1 MRFEGQLQWMGW
13 LHIRVKRIRNTFE
26 GIWKQANKKDNRK
39 KEKEGKREKMNE
51 GFFRFLKYKHLIF
64 FKISNETF
72 SLEKLFPKQMKQVLN
87 REQRI
92 YRRTV
97 SSWWL
102 CHAEIFSVNTKMVF
116 SGNTKEGLGNT
127 LTNKLETLRETLK
140 FFVS

>member
-1 MRFEGQLQWMGW
+1 
-13 LHIRVKRIRNTFE
+13 
-26 GIWKQANKKDNRK
+26 
-39 KEKEGKREKMNE
+39 MNE

-97 SSWWL
+97 SS
-102 CHAEIFSVNTKMVF
+102 
-116 SGNTKEGLGNT
+116 
-127 LTNKLETLRETLK
+127 
-140 FFVS
+140 